1 MNISFNPNYTANSIK
16 SNIAPARITSPN
28 LAPLQQDTVS
38 FCRRKKSDIIKA
50 EKEKLGD
57 AIKNNDVE
65 AILNNFGIETVK
77 NENGLYTISHYEQPK
92 KYTYKDLGIDEN
104 KMFEQI
110 ERIDDYAIFCNSELK
125 DLGSVKSIGGNAYFG
140 ESKIKDLGQLE
151 TIEKRAFAMD
161 SKLNQKSFEKVD
173 VKEGIIWKTK

>member
-1 MNISFNPNYTANSIK
+1 MNISFNTNYSVSSIK
-16 SNIAPARITSPN
+16 SNIKPERITSPN
-28 LAPLQQDTVS
+28 WSPLTQDTVT
-38 FCRRKKSDIIKA
+38 FTGRKRADIIKA

-65 AILNNFGIETVK
+65 AILNNFGIKTEQ

-92 KYTYKDLGIDEN
+92 KYTFKELGINEN
-104 KMFEQI
+104 KMFEKI

-125 DLGSVKSIGGNAYFG
+125 DLGEVKSIGGNAYFG
-140 ESKIKDLGQLE
+140 ESKIKNLGQLE
-151 TIEKRAFAMD
+151 KIEKRAFAMD
-161 SKLNQKSFEKVD
+161 SKLNEKSFENTD